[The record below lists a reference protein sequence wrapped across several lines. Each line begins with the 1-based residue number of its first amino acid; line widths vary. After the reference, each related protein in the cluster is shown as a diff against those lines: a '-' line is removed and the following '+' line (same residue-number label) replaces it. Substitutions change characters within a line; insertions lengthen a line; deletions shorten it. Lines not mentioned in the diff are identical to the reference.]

1 MVDHCNE
8 PIPVET
14 KRSRRKAD
22 ERLPRLG
29 LRPLDPVRRLL
40 ASRPKKTAA
49 IWTPEITSD
58 LTPDLP
64 VTVSELDAILQLLG
78 DDLASILQ
86 S

>member
-8 PIPVET
+8 PIPVEK
-14 KRSRRKAD
+14 KRSRRKTD

-29 LRPLDPVRRLL
+29 LRLLDPAYRLL
-40 ASRPKKTAA
+40 ASRAKKTAA

-58 LTPDLP
+58 LTPNLP

-78 DDLASILQ
+78 DDLASIL
-86 S
+86 